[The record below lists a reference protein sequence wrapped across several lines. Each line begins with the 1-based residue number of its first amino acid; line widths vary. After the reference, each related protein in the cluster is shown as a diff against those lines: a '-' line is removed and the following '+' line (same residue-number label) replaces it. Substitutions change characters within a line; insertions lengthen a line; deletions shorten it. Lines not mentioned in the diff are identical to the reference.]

1 MSIETLK
8 RAAELLRESVQYRPE
23 QYDPY
28 FADHE
33 KETNA
38 IAAELEAMAEHLT
51 PRPIPGWEMADQKP
65 VAWIDPNNLKE
76 VLARETGALRYLTRT
91 PSPGDVPLYIAPQP
105 RIPEGWEMAAES
117 WRDVEAFCRQH
128 PGERVTLLAV
138 PIEPTPEMLDA
149 VSWPNAAKTD
159 YAHTLAAAPKPE
171 MKE

>member
-33 KETNA
+33 KETNT
-38 IAAELEAMAEHLT
+38 IAAELEA
-51 PRPIPGWEMADQKP
+51 MADQKP

-105 RIPEGWEMAAES
+105 
-117 WRDVEAFCRQH
+117 
-128 PGERVTLLAV
+128 
-138 PIEPTPEMLDA
+138 
-149 VSWPNAAKTD
+149 
-159 YAHTLAAAPKPE
+159 E

>member
-33 KETNA
+33 KETNT
-38 IAAELEAMAEHLT
+38 IAAELEA
-51 PRPIPGWEMADQKP
+51 MADQKP

-105 RIPEGWEMAAES
+105 RIPEGWEMTAES

-138 PIEPTPEMLDA
+138 PTEPTPEMLDA
-149 VSWPNAAKTD
+149 VAWPNAM
-159 YAHTLAAAPKPE
+159 LAAALKPE